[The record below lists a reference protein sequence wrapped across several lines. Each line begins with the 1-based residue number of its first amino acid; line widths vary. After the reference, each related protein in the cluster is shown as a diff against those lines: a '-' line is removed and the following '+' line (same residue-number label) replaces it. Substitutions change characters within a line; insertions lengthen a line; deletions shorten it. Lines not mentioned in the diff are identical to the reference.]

1 MKIVFQ
7 PDKAGKI
14 SADLLEVSRTLR
26 SVGYEI
32 GDVLRELRSASELD
46 ACRRSLRNQEA
57 AVVQETARLVSLSA
71 ALDEIAELYGR
82 AEQRNADRLE
92 GTSGLYRSSA
102 GGTLAK
108 GGSSFQAQIAQFL
121 YR

>member
-7 PDKAGKI
+7 PDKTGKI
-14 SADLLEVSRTLR
+14 SAELLEVSRTLR

-32 GDVLRELRSASELD
+32 GDVLRELRSVSELD
-46 ACRRSLRNQEA
+46 ACRRSLRNQES

-92 GTSGLYRSSA
+92 GSSGLYRSSA
-102 GGTLAK
+102 GGALAR
-108 GGSSFQAQIAQFL
+108 GGSVVRTQMAQFL

>member
-14 SADLLEVSRTLR
+14 SADLLEVSKTLR

-32 GDVLRELRSASELD
+32 GDVLRELRSVSELD
-46 ACRRSLRNQEA
+46 VCRRTLRNQEA
-57 AVVQETARLVSLSA
+57 AVTQETARLVSLSA
-71 ALDEIAELYGR
+71 ALDEITELYGR
-82 AEQRNADRLE
+82 AEQRNTDRLE
-92 GTSGLYRSSA
+92 GTSGLYRSPA
-102 GGTLAK
+102 RGTLSS
-108 GGSSFQAQIAQFL
+108 GGVFRAQIAQFL

>member
-32 GDVLRELRSASELD
+32 GDVLRELRSVSELD
-46 ACRRSLRNQEA
+46 ACRRTLRNQEA
-57 AVVQETARLVSLSA
+57 AVTQETARLVSLSA
-71 ALDEIAELYGR
+71 ALDEITELYGR
-82 AEQRNADRLE
+82 AEQRNTERLE
-92 GTSGLYRSSA
+92 GSSSLYRSPA
-102 GGTLAK
+102 QGTLSR
-108 GGSSFQAQIAQFL
+108 GSAVRTQITQFL